1 MRFDMRREEAR
12 GLNFAF
18 GVVILS
24 FCISNRGGRTGERK
38 KEKKRANA
46 NEEEARGRMRGEIN
60 I

>member
-38 KEKKRANA
+38 KKKGRTLMKKKR
-46 NEEEARGRMRGEIN
+46 EGG
-60 I
+60 